1 MLKGNLSTRPFY
13 NERLVSLAFGL
24 IAVLAFF
31 LTVFNAGQLISLSRE
46 RLALNSR
53 IDRDRNEAARISRQ
67 ADAVQRTVDRSRL
80 QQLVG
85 ETHEANTLIDQR
97 TFSWT
102 NFFGLIEK
110 TLPRDVR
117 LIGVSPRVDNGEFQI
132 AMQVKVRTSDDLATF
147 AAALAGTGQFYDV
160 VPRDTQRND
169 DDTDTVTLVA
179 GFLPP
184 TGAMREVK
192 PKPGAPSRRGARP

>member
-13 NERLVSLAFGL
+13 NERLVSLVFGL

-31 LTVFNAGQLISLSRE
+31 LTVFNAGELISLSRE
-46 RLALNSR
+46 RMALNGR
-53 IDRDRNEAARISRQ
+53 INRDRNEATRISGQ
-67 ADAVQRTVDRSRL
+67 ANAVQRTVDRSRL

-102 NFFGLIEK
+102 NFLGLIEK
-110 TLPRDVR
+110 TLPRDAR
-117 LIGVSPRVDNGEFQI
+117 LINVAPRVDNGEFQI
-132 AMQVKVRTSDDLATF
+132 VMSVKVRSPDDLTAF
-147 AAALAGTGQFYDV
+147 AEALAGTGQFYDV
-160 VPRDTQRND
+160 ISRETQRND
-169 DDTDTVTLVA
+169 DDTDTVTLIA

-184 TGAMREVK
+184 TGLPAQLK
-192 PKPGAPSRRGARP
+192 PKPVSSKRGARP